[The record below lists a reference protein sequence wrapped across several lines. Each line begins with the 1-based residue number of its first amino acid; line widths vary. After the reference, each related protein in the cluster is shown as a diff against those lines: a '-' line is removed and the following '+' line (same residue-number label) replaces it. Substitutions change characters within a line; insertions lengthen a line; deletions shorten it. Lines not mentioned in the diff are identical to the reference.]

1 MAAPSGPPVTAPG
14 LPAPAMALPGRAMPG
29 GTPAQVD
36 APPGEVSATDDH
48 DADTDVSA
56 VSASAPSDGS
66 GGSPQ
71 ALPAASPEAAF
82 TGLKKFL
89 YGVAPGGLLLLGA
102 VAMLG
107 SGSFLDSLRSLR
119 S

>member
-1 MAAPSGPPVTAPG
+1 MSPPSPRRRRPTA
-14 LPAPAMALPGRAMPG
+14 R
-29 GTPAQVD
+29 
-36 APPGEVSATDDH
+36 
-48 DADTDVSA
+48 
-56 VSASAPSDGS
+56 